1 MKLTALTAI
10 MLVATPFATQAHD
23 MASTVP
29 FVVGDNATVVY
40 VFPTSPQTF
49 VPVSGLPSFLMAP
62 GAPPPQFATEVIY
75 AMPQP
80 AIALPVGAGPI
91 VDCSDFVGEV
101 AIAGPDT
108 FGLDLDGDGVGC
120 EPEDR

>member
-10 MLVATPFATQAHD
+10 MLMATPFTAQAHD
-23 MASTVP
+23 LASTLP
-29 FVVGDNATVVY
+29 LVVGDNATVVY

-49 VPVSGLPSFLMAP
+49 VPVSGLPSFLVAP

-80 AIALPVGAGPI
+80 AVTLPASAGPT
-91 VDCSDFVGEV
+91 VDCSDFTGEV

-108 FGLDLDGDGVGC
+108 FGFDRDGDGLGC